1 MPGRN
6 PAGTH
11 TTDDYNLG
19 RGKAYFASLDSAGL
33 PEAYRDLGNV
43 VELNISVE
51 KEELDHQSSRE
62 GLKVIDKTVVLSQ
75 KVTISSLVMDEL
87 NFENIAFFFSGASG
101 QESNE
106 AQTGVP
112 TPSGNLTV
120 TTQGRWYD
128 LYEDASGQPSSDPQG
143 KRIYDIGNVSIQ
155 SAEGSA
161 MVATTDYTVDSVMG
175 RIFVVDGGSMDAG
188 DYDVTISPNASGAAN
203 VDVMRALT
211 SSATE
216 GALKFISEN
225 PASDDHQY
233 EWQFHKVKLSAEG
246 DVPLIGDEWTTLTV
260 SGTAEQNSAAD
271 PDSPTLTVTTHEN
284 AVDS

>member
-19 RGKAYFASLDSAGL
+19 RGKAYFASLDSNGL
-33 PEAYRDLGNV
+33 PGAYRDLGNV

-101 QESNE
+101 QESNA

-120 TTQGRWYD
+120 TEQGRWYD
-128 LYEDASGQPSSDPQG
+128 LYEDASGQPTTDPQG
-143 KRIYDIGNVSIQ
+143 ARIYDIGAVSIQ
-155 SAEGSA
+155 SAEGTA
-161 MVATTDYTVDSVMG
+161 MVVTTDYLVDNRWV
-175 RIFVVDGGSMDAG
+175 
-188 DYDVTISPNASGAAN
+188 AS
-203 VDVMRALT
+203 
-211 SSATE
+211 
-216 GALKFISEN
+216 
-225 PASDDHQY
+225 
-233 EWQFHKVKLSAEG
+233 LS
-246 DVPLIGDEWTTLTV
+246 W
-260 SGTAEQNSAAD
+260 TAEAWMPVIMTSR
-271 PDSPTLTVTTHEN
+271 SRPTPPARPTWM
-284 AVDS
+284 SCGR

>member
-1 MPGRN
+1 MPGLN
-6 PAGTH
+6 EAGTH
-11 TTDDYNLG
+11 TTDDYSLG
-19 RGKAYFASLDSAGL
+19 RGKAFFAALSSTGL

-51 KEELDHQSSRE
+51 KEELDHQSTRE

-87 NFENIAFFFSGASG
+87 NFENIAFFFSG
-101 QESNE
+101 ESEQQANA

-120 TTQGRWYD
+120 TEQGRSYD
-128 LYEDASGQPSSDPQG
+128 LYEGASGQPTTDCEG
-143 KRIYDIGNVSIQ
+143 ARIRDIGAVSIE
-155 SAEGSA
+155 SAEGTA
-161 MVATTDYTVDSVMG
+161 MVLTTDYTVDSVMG
-175 RIFVVDGGSMDAG
+175 RIFVVDGGAMDAG
-188 DYDVTISPNASGAAN
+188 DYDITIAANASGAAN
-203 VDVMRALT
+203 VDVMKALT

-216 GALKFISEN
+216 GAFKFISEN

-260 SGTAEQNSAAD
+260 SGTAEQNSVAD
-271 PDSPTLTVTTHEN
+271 PDSPTLTVSTHEN
-284 AVDS
+284 ATD

>member
-1 MPGRN
+1 MPGQN

-11 TTDDYNLG
+11 KTDDYSLG
-19 RGKAYFASLDSAGL
+19 RGKAYFASLDANEL
-33 PEAYRDLGNV
+33 PIEYRDLGNV

-51 KEELDHQSSRE
+51 KEELDHQASRE

-101 QESNE
+101 SESNA

-120 TTQGRWYD
+120 VTQGRWYD
-128 LYEDASGQPSSDPQG
+128 LYEDASGKPTTDSQG
-143 KRIYDIGNVSIQ
+143 KRIYDIGTVSID
-155 SAEGSA
+155 SAEGTS
-161 MVATTDYTVDSVMG
+161 MVLTTDYTVDTVMG

-188 DYDVTISPNASGAAN
+188 NYDVTIAAKPAGAATI
-203 VDVMRALT
+203 DVMRALT

-225 PASDDHQY
+225 PASNDHQY
-233 EWQFHKVKLSAEG
+233 EWQFHKTKLSAEG

-260 SGTAEQNSAAD
+260 SGTAEQNATAD
-271 PDSPTLTVTTHEN
+271 PNSPTLTITTHAN
-284 AVDS
+284 AIEA